1 MGRSRLHHTPE
12 EKLEAARRYRK
23 RYYDRN
29 RDVISANHKAKY
41 QARQHERS
49 NAIIPQETTD
59 LPAEGLTPT
68 RMFRSQRRHCN
79 DRMIDAEATLTC
91 LINGSSTKLLDRLVQ
106 QFRAADMGPWFQS
119 LKTLLENADK
129 LREEV
134 QKYHCT
140 TLQQYGVGKQLRQVE
155 LTAGRVTSFT
165 KVSEDVLMHAM
176 SDPHN
181 LLDCYR
187 RGELLYQKTPD
198 ITTL

>member
-1 MGRSRLHHTPE
+1 MHVFFLMM
-12 EKLEAARRYRK
+12 L
-23 RYYDRN
+23 
-29 RDVISANHKAKY
+29 
-41 QARQHERS
+41 
-49 NAIIPQETTD
+49 
-59 LPAEGLTPT
+59 
-68 RMFRSQRRHCN
+68 MFCSQRRHCN
-79 DRMIDAEATLTC
+79 DRMIDAEATLTR

-119 LKTLLENADK
+119 LKTLLENAAK